1 MSRGVSQARGEGADI
16 RAEQEFGRAI
26 QGEPGGN
33 ILFHVNR
40 GLLHSFTS
48 IGERTWMSMGT
59 PSLSRSL
66 IWSIASPACRSNI

>member
-48 IGERTWMSMGT
+48 IGDEPGCQWGR
-59 PSLSRSL
+59 PLSVD
-66 IWSIASPACRSNI
+66 P